1 MEETIEQN
9 KAIETEQVVRKKLG
23 GYRTMPFIIANEAFE
38 KVANVGLH
46 VNMILYLLNEYHA
59 DPSTAAIIIFLWNA
73 GSNFMPLFGAF
84 LSDSCLGRFR
94 VIAWGTIIDL
104 IGLIVL
110 WLTAIIRHARP
121 PDCNGQTCEA
131 ATGMQYLFLFTSLA
145 LMSFGA
151 GGIRPCSLA
160 FAADQI
166 NNPKNPKNARIMKSF
181 FNWYYVSVGVSVM
194 FSVVFIVYIQVKAG
208 WVIGFGIP
216 VGLMLFS
223 SVMFFLGSF
232 MYVKVKPNKTL
243 LAGFA
248 HVIVASWKN
257 RHLTL
262 PYPNNS
268 GLWYFHSGSN
278 LVQPTDKARFL
289 NKACIIKN
297 KEKDLDSNGMPT
309 DPWSLCTVRQ
319 VEELKAVVKVLPIW
333 STGITIAITIS
344 QQSFPV
350 VQAGTMNRM
359 VHNFEIP
366 STSYGAFGILTLTIW
381 VAIYDRIIVPLLT
394 KYTKKGKGL
403 TLKQRMGIG
412 IAISCLATLVAALV
426 EKKRRNLAI
435 REGFINNPKG
445 VVNMSAMWLVPQY
458 CLVGLAEALNV
469 IGQIEFFYSQF
480 PKTMSSIA
488 VAFFALGFGTGNLV
502 ASIIVKVVKI
512 GTQRGGEVS
521 WLSSNIN
528 QGHYD
533 YYYWLLTILG
543 LVNFL
548 YFLLCSWA
556 YGSVE
561 DIKNWDEEEVDTKCD
576 EEEHM

>member
-1 MEETIEQN
+1 
-9 KAIETEQVVRKKLG
+9 
-23 GYRTMPFIIANEAFE
+23 
-38 KVANVGLH
+38 
-46 VNMILYLLNEYHA
+46 
-59 DPSTAAIIIFLWNA
+59 
-73 GSNFMPLFGAF
+73 
-84 LSDSCLGRFR
+84 
-94 VIAWGTIIDL
+94 
-104 IGLIVL
+104 
-110 WLTAIIRHARP
+110 
-121 PDCNGQTCEA
+121 
-131 ATGMQYLFLFTSLA
+131 
-145 LMSFGA
+145 
-151 GGIRPCSLA
+151 
-160 FAADQI
+160 
-166 NNPKNPKNARIMKSF
+166 
-181 FNWYYVSVGVSVM
+181 
-194 FSVVFIVYIQVKAG
+194 
-208 WVIGFGIP
+208 
-216 VGLMLFS
+216 
-223 SVMFFLGSF
+223 
-232 MYVKVKPNKTL
+232 
-243 LAGFA
+243 
-248 HVIVASWKN
+248 
-257 RHLTL
+257 
-262 PYPNNS
+262 
-268 GLWYFHSGSN
+268 
-278 LVQPTDKARFL
+278 
-289 NKACIIKN
+289 
-297 KEKDLDSNGMPT
+297 MPT

-319 VEELKAVVKVLPIW
+319 VEELKAVFKVLPIW

-344 QQSFPV
+344 QQSFSV
-350 VQAGTMNRM
+350 VQAGTMNRK

-488 VAFFALGFGTGNLV
+488 VAFFALGFGIGNLV

>member
-1 MEETIEQN
+1 
-9 KAIETEQVVRKKLG
+9 
-23 GYRTMPFIIANEAFE
+23 
-38 KVANVGLH
+38 
-46 VNMILYLLNEYHA
+46 
-59 DPSTAAIIIFLWNA
+59 
-73 GSNFMPLFGAF
+73 
-84 LSDSCLGRFR
+84 
-94 VIAWGTIIDL
+94 
-104 IGLIVL
+104 
-110 WLTAIIRHARP
+110 
-121 PDCNGQTCEA
+121 
-131 ATGMQYLFLFTSLA
+131 MQYLFLFTSLA

-208 WVIGFGIP
+208 WIIGFGIP

-248 HVIVASWKN
+248 QVIVASWKN

-262 PYPNNS
+262 PPHANNS

-297 KEKDLDSNGMPT
+297 REKDIDSNGMPT

-319 VEELKAVVKVLPIW
+319 VEELKAVIKVLPIW

-344 QQSFPV
+344 QQSFSV

-426 EKKRRNLAI
+426 EKKRRNEAI
-435 REGFINNPKG
+435 REGFIDNPKG
-445 VVNMSAMWLVPQY
+445 VVNMSAM
-458 CLVGLAEALNV
+458 C
-469 IGQIEFFYSQF
+469 
-480 PKTMSSIA
+480 IA

-521 WLSSNIN
+521 
-528 QGHYD
+528 
-533 YYYWLLTILG
+533 
-543 LVNFL
+543 
-548 YFLLCSWA
+548 CWA

-576 EEEHM
+576 EEEHI